1 MNKNSHVISEIYSS
15 LQFLMGALLSLA
27 GPKSERNEY
36 HDISQNDTCK
46 RQRMS
51 PCTFEES
58 QRLIPNLPDELSIQ
72 IIARLPR
79 IFYLNI
85 RLVSRKWKEIV
96 TSSEL
101 FKLRK
106 ELGTSEEW
114 LYLLT
119 KIEEDKL
126 SWHAFDPLSRRWQR
140 LPQMPNVVY
149 EEEFS
154 KSSSRFS
161 MWNMVGPSIKI
172 AHTIRGW
179 LGRKNAFEQMPF
191 CGCAIGVVDG
201 CLYVLGGFYKATTV
215 RCVWRFDPIQNAW
228 SEVTAMS
235 ASRAYCKTGILNN
248 KLYVVGG
255 VTQQRGGLIP
265 LQSAEVFEPSTGT
278 WSEVASMPFSRAQA
292 LPTAFWTD
300 MLRPI
305 ATGLTPYMGRLY
317 ASQSLYSWP
326 FFVDVGGEIYDPE
339 TNSWDEMPLGM
350 GDGWPARQAGTKLS
364 VVVDGELY
372 AFDPS
377 SSLDSGKIKVYDQGE
392 DAWKVVIGK
401 VPIQDFAGSDSPYLL
416 AGFHGKLHVVTKDV
430 NHEIAVLR
438 ADLSPTSAPLLA
450 SSSDEHSDVLA
461 ESDAVVWKIIGTRDF
476 GSGELVG
483 CQVLD
488 L

>member
-1 MNKNSHVISEIYSS
+1 
-15 LQFLMGALLSLA
+15 MGALLRLA
-27 GPKSERNEY
+27 GPKSERNEC
-36 HDISQNDTCK
+36 HEISQNDTCK

-72 IIARLPR
+72 IIARFPR
-79 IFYLNI
+79 ICYFNI
-85 RLVSRKWKEIV
+85 RLVSRKWKETV

-126 SWHAFDPLSRRWQR
+126 SWHTFDPLSRRWQR

-172 AHTIRGW
+172 DHTIRGW
-179 LGRKNAFEQMPF
+179 LGRKNAFERMLF
-191 CGCAIGVVDG
+191 C
-201 CLYVLGGFYKATTV
+201 GGFYKATTV

-228 SEVTAMS
+228 SGVTIMS

-255 VTQQRGGLIP
+255 VTRERGGLIP

-278 WSEVASMPFSRAQA
+278 WSEVPSMPFSRARA
-292 LPTAFWTD
+292 LPTAFLTD
-300 MLRPI
+300 MEGY
-305 ATGLTPYMGRLY
+305 T
-317 ASQSLYSWP
+317 
-326 FFVDVGGEIYDPE
+326 
-339 TNSWDEMPLGM
+339 
-350 GDGWPARQAGTKLS
+350 
-364 VVVDGELY
+364 GELY
-372 AFDPS
+372 A
-377 SSLDSGKIKVYDQGE
+377 
-392 DAWKVVIGK
+392 A
-401 VPIQDFAGSDSPYLL
+401 
-416 AGFHGKLHVVTKDV
+416 
-430 NHEIAVLR
+430 R
-438 ADLSPTSAPLLA
+438 RLS
-450 SSSDEHSDVLA
+450 
-461 ESDAVVWKIIGTRDF
+461 
-476 GSGELVG
+476 
-483 CQVLD
+483 
-488 L
+488 

>member
-1 MNKNSHVISEIYSS
+1 
-15 LQFLMGALLSLA
+15 MGALLSLA
-27 GPKSERNEY
+27 GSKSGRNEY
-36 HDISQNDTCK
+36 HEVSRNDTCK
-46 RQRMS
+46 RRRMS
-51 PCTFEES
+51 SCTLEES
-58 QRLIPNLPDELSIQ
+58 QRLIPNLPDELSVQ

-79 IFYLNI
+79 ICYFDI
-85 RLVSRKWKEIV
+85 RLVSRKWKETV

-106 ELGTSEEW
+106 EIGRSEEW

-126 SWHAFDPLSRRWQR
+126 SWHAFDPLSRMWQR
-140 LPQMPNVVY
+140 LPQMPNAVY
-149 EEEFS
+149 EEEYS
-154 KSSSRFS
+154 KVSSRFS
-161 MWNMVGPSIKI
+161 MWNMVGPSLKI

-179 LGRKNAFEQMPF
+179 LGGKNSFEQMPF
-191 CGCAIGVVDG
+191 CGCAIGAVDG
-201 CLYVLGGFYKATTV
+201 CLYVLGGFYKTTTM

-235 ASRAYCKTGILNN
+235 ASRAYCKTSILNN

-255 VTQQRGGLIP
+255 VSREQGGLIP

-278 WSEVASMPFSRAQA
+278 WSEVPSMPFSRAQA
-292 LPTAFWTD
+292 LPTAFLTD

-305 ATGLTPYMGRLY
+305 ATGLTSYMGRLCV
-317 ASQSLYSWP
+317 SQSLYSWP

-350 GDGWPARQAGTKLS
+350 GEGWPARQAGTKLS

-401 VPIQDFAGSDSPYLL
+401 VPIHDFAGSDSPYLL
-416 AGFHGKLHVVTKDV
+416 AGFHGKLHVITKDA

-438 ADLSPTSAPLLA
+438 ADLCSNLGSLSPRSTSLMP
-450 SSSDEHSDVLA
+450 SSSLEPSDTVA
-461 ESDAVVWKIIGTRDF
+461 ESDAVVWKVIGTRDF

-483 CQVLD
+483 CQILD